1 MDEKVIFASTE
12 IPTLE
17 NAEAEK
23 EIENVQIEKEGGR

>member
-17 NAEAEK
+17 EEAEK

>member
-1 MDEKVIFASTE
+1 MNEKVIFASTE

-17 NAEAEK
+17 NAEVEK